1 MIRSPERASIDRI
14 TELVYMGSRIAS
26 RKDYDRLCEAGVR
39 AAVDLKREG
48 ADLWPFEAFLWLP
61 TGDHQPPNPLHLQMG
76 LSFLRRCEEAAIPVF
91 VNCLMGVGRSA
102 SLVLAHLLADRFREA
117 SVDEALGFLLSR
129 RPTAAPN
136 GAQIEA
142 AVEAARDF
150 GRA

>member
-1 MIRSPERASIDRI
+1 VIRSPERASIDRI

-26 RKDYDRLCEAGVR
+26 RKDYERLREAGVR
-39 AAVDLKREG
+39 AAVDLKGEG

-61 TGDHQPPNPLHLQMG
+61 TSDHQPPNPLHLQMG
-76 LSFLRRCEEAAIPVF
+76 LSFLQRCEEAGLPVF

-102 SLVLAHLLADRFREA
+102 SLVLAHLLVKRFRES
-117 SVDEALGFLLSR
+117 SVDEALAFLSSR
-129 RPTAAPN
+129 RPAAAPN

-142 AVEAARDF
+142 AVEAARDY